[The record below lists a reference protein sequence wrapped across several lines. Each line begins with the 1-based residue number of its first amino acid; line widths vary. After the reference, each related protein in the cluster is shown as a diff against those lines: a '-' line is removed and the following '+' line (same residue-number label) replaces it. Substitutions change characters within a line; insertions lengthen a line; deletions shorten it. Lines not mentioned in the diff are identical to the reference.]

1 MLGFTTMADA
11 QSDSIN
17 DEARPKA
24 HWRQSDVKRAIGAAE
39 QAGLRFYRV
48 EIATDGTISIVV
60 GAAPEAT
67 ANPQSGLLT
76 P

>member
-11 QSDSIN
+11 EGDSIN
-17 DEARPKA
+17 DKARPKA

-48 EIATDGTISIVV
+48 EIATDGTIAIVV
-60 GAAPEAT
+60 GATPEAA
-67 ANPQSGLLT
+67 ANPEPDLLI